1 MLFNADGKGL
11 RKVIRDREE
20 QMLCLLWNGEA
31 STGEL
36 VEATGLRRERVLR
49 ILFRFMEL
57 DIVGH
62 RDDYTMGPR
71 RDIWTAKVDEAG
83 FRRMVARKVLR
94 SLMKDWAGEAAEEI
108 IREIKRRPTLK
119 RKVKEALAVGA

>member
-20 QMLCLLWNGEA
+20 QVLRALWRGEA
-31 STGEL
+31 STGDL
-36 VEATGLRRERVLR
+36 VEATGLRREQVLH

-57 DIVGH
+57 GIVAH

-83 FRRMVARKVLR
+83 FRRMVARRLLR
-94 SLMKDWAGEAAEEI
+94 SLLKDWKDEVAEEI
-108 IREIKRRPTLK
+108 ITAIKRRPALK
-119 RKVKEALAVGA
+119 RRVKEALGAGA

>member
-1 MLFNADGKGL
+1 MLFNADGQGL

-20 QMLCLLWNGEA
+20 QVLRVLWRGEA
-31 STGEL
+31 STGDL
-36 VEATGLRRERVLR
+36 VAATGLRREQVLR

-57 DIVGH
+57 GVIEH

-83 FRRMVARKVLR
+83 FRRMVARRLLR
-94 SLMKDWAGEAAEEI
+94 SLLKDWKDEVAEEI
-108 IREIKRRPTLK
+108 ITAIKRRPALK
-119 RKVKEALAVGA
+119 RRVREALGAGA